1 MQEVLYKWENV
12 IQQVLDFKIVLK
24 LQRKSNSKVNSQFQN
39 TKEHHERDFHF
50 FHLDSNK
57 LS

>member
-24 LQRKSNSKVNSQFQN
+24 LQRKSNSQFQN